1 MDPCGIVLLWALVA
15 QPADTLKLLARELLG
30 PSWGLLLDGN
40 ILYVATGGT
49 LCAVD
54 VSDPHNPIIL
64 SHDHAGDVTDQPSK
78 SGDVVYVGAN
88 VWGFYAFDVRDPNNI
103 RKIGVWPPSLE
114 DYEMDPNEH
123 PFVGH
128 LRARGNYLYAPGFQ
142 GGHNWLKIF
151 DVSDPQNPVERGTF
165 YLDGM
170 TNPYS
175 CELVSDTVAVV
186 ALGTTLVS
194 VNIKNPD
201 NPFGVDTL
209 FIPGITSMTGL
220 RLFGDTLLVSNM
232 AGLARVSVSDPSN
245 MQVIDTFARPLDLS
259 CTWDA
264 YSWGNH
270 IFLADGL
277 SGLTILDADLDVV
290 SRLSLSRGDDCMD
303 VVVRDG
309 IAYIAWTNL
318 GLVIADVSDPESP
331 KEIARLDLGSPTRG
345 SAFLGDTLYMALD
358 EEGLYVFSTSIPEK
372 LDTIGHWRP
381 SSFEGRAKSLLAV
394 SEGPRKLVYMAAA
407 YGGLYILDVTNPSDI
422 QSLYQIGSFG
432 EFVDLAI
439 SGTTLFFIASRQN
452 LIDTLTAYDVE
463 DPESPSRLGFLPMHL
478 YEPDAWAPTPNTRI
492 DVLDGRAYIAS
503 KDSFYIVDVSAPE
516 QMSILSAIP
525 LGCGRDAEVVIG
537 NGRVYAYVGQRNP
550 NSFLVVDVTDPVN
563 PEIVRE
569 IEIDWGGE
577 PTPWGGITHLR
588 ASDSL
593 LYVLDRSKGLFAYW
607 IADPENPVLC
617 PNGHFQHNGNDDSW
631 WISLRDDGLI
641 YASVG
646 CDGVYVFGFGT
657 TDLKELQPE
666 PDKALLRIRNSVGVP
681 AYTAI
686 GPGDVSLWGVDG
698 RKIKDLPRAG
708 ELSGLSPGTY
718 VIILRDWKGKIK
730 CARKVVICR

>member
-54 VSDPHNPIIL
+54 VSDP
-64 SHDHAGDVTDQPSK
+64 
-78 SGDVVYVGAN
+78 
-88 VWGFYAFDVRDPNNI
+88 
-103 RKIGVWPPSLE
+103 
-114 DYEMDPNEH
+114 
-123 PFVGH
+123 
-128 LRARGNYLYAPGFQ
+128 
-142 GGHNWLKIF
+142 
-151 DVSDPQNPVERGTF
+151 QNPVERGTF

-175 CELVSDTVAVV
+175 CELVSDTVAVI

-277 SGLTILDADLDVV
+277 SGLTILDANLDVV

-372 LDTIGHWRP
+372 LDTIGHWCP

-463 DPESPSRLGFLPMHL
+463 DPESPSR
-478 YEPDAWAPTPNTRI
+478 
-492 DVLDGRAYIAS
+492 
-503 KDSFYIVDVSAPE
+503 
-516 QMSILSAIP
+516 
-525 LGCGRDAEVVIG
+525 
-537 NGRVYAYVGQRNP
+537 
-550 NSFLVVDVTDPVN
+550 
-563 PEIVRE
+563 
-569 IEIDWGGE
+569 
-577 PTPWGGITHLR
+577 
-588 ASDSL
+588 
-593 LYVLDRSKGLFAYW
+593 
-607 IADPENPVLC
+607 
-617 PNGHFQHNGNDDSW
+617 
-631 WISLRDDGLI
+631 
-641 YASVG
+641 
-646 CDGVYVFGFGT
+646 
-657 TDLKELQPE
+657 
-666 PDKALLRIRNSVGVP
+666 
-681 AYTAI
+681 
-686 GPGDVSLWGVDG
+686 
-698 RKIKDLPRAG
+698 KIKDLPRAG

-730 CARKVVICR
+730 CAKKVVICR